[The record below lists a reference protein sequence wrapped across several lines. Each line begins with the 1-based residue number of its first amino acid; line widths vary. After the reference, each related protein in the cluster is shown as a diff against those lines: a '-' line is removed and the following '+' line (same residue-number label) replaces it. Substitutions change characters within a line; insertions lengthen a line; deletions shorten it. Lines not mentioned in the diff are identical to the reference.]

1 MTNPEQI
8 SSRRSRYPAAGH
20 PLHSPMVHS
29 PLVLG
34 CAWTALVAV
43 AVIGR
48 LWQPSWNGEP
58 LWHATPLAGVAL
70 AAGFVFPNVLV
81 AATVPLAALAI
92 SNLALPSYGSVA
104 LAAVVFAATA
114 WPVLLGGF
122 GLLGRD
128 KPQWTAVI
136 GGSLASSLVFYGT
149 TNVAHWL
156 CTADYPRTAAGLV
169 ECLVAALPFY
179 RWMPVGDVAWTLVI
193 FGLMTVARTA
203 VDAAAMRGLR
213 PQAISTRPLD

>member
-8 SSRRSRYPAAGH
+8 SSRRSRDAAAGR
-20 PLHSPMVHS
+20 PVHS

-34 CAWTALVAV
+34 CVWTALVAV

-58 LWHATPLAGVAL
+58 LWNATPLAGVAL
-70 AAGFVFPNVLV
+70 AAGFVFPNMLL

-92 SNLALPSYGSVA
+92 SNLALPPYGSLI
-104 LAAVVFAATA
+104 LAAVVYAATA
-114 WPVLLGGF
+114 WPVLLGSF

-128 KPQWTAVI
+128 KPRWAAVI
-136 GGSLASSLVFYGT
+136 GGSLASSLVFYVT

-179 RWMPVGDVAWTLVI
+179 RWMPVGDVAWTIVV
-193 FGLMTVARTA
+193 FGLLAVARTA
-203 VDAAAMRGLR
+203 VDAAALRGLR
-213 PQAISTRPLD
+213 SQAISVRPLD